1 MYYVLGDH
9 GGGSREG
16 SSVFDRKSLLLS
28 HGIITKFN

>member
-16 SSVFDRKSLLLS
+16 SSVFDRKESSSLS
-28 HGIITKFN
+28 WNNHEV